1 MPDFSDE
8 ELDAIEPE
16 IPEPTAMQSWLGRRS
31 FIGRANE
38 TLDRP
43 ANLLRS
49 ALSSAAQSFSGDTRG
64 AAETMKG
71 GLKGVPGLV
80 TGAVDLVGERV
91 PFVNVPSLQD
101 YVDEKI
107 GFDPEADKT
116 SGQQVLKDFGAIK
129 KANNP
134 LWSPQG
140 AAGFAVEAVADPL
153 HVGAISRPLMKPL
166 KMLGTAAEKLVPAGF
181 KRGPIEAASAAAE
194 RAASVIKKDALTEE
208 ALRRAEP
215 SDLVTRELETINS
228 KYGAPGNAREA
239 QLRGGEL
246 KMGQNVGTGSLQ
258 ITPDNERVFAE
269 ISQDPPRVHAV
280 MQGINDL
287 MVQMGKEPIDLT
299 KVPTDQGVNRLKH
312 LFDTSG
318 LRPEKINDVLEAVTG
333 ARPIAEDAVTQAR
346 MRMFQHAHAVGLNKF
361 SDDLI
366 KERVATIAQVAP
378 TNTHPTGKP
387 DVDEFY
393 TSPVNRAY
401 VVRGL
406 TYNGQPLIFG
416 KIDDAVRAQQ
426 VYSYMRPDTVGKVSI
441 QENILDVYDEFNR
454 AYKYGVTQPFPQY
467 AVMNRMTNR
476 MNGRLAGDVPV
487 LGSHYNIGS
496 SIMGGGGYNQTF
508 NVGKAGQLT
517 GKQLVGLYQ
526 THGAA
531 LPNINPALGKGLDPA
546 GMPDIPVNQSHGAV
560 RKAIDP
566 YIKDIAEANGPNIL
580 STTLKKGNAALQTVG
595 KPMERVSAG
604 MVGTMFNPTGMGPA
618 ALKGQV
624 TNQMLEESDRFGI
637 FIHGL
642 MQGMDAGSAL
652 RKADIV
658 LGNQSAAALTPLE
671 RAWAGRAMLF
681 YNYTRNTIPI
691 MAKAFTEKPGVF
703 NIVLKADR
711 QRKEQEPGYIQEGIS
726 IDLPGKGTTL
736 SNIPNP
742 IENVTKQF
750 GADNP
755 VALAAPLLKGAY
767 ENLSGD
773 STLTGR
779 PLSPKAPN
787 YMPASLTQNGETA
800 LPGLTE
806 LGMPSANQNQM
817 LGNLPISRGL
827 SLLNYAKKPETTLGD
842 LGLNATTGM
851 KVQRFEPESTSLYN
865 EAEANRLILESY
877 LKTGAIKKTK
887 YGYTPV
893 PAAFLK
899 MNPEDVRKLRQAYGK
914 YTAFMEKAGKVRK
927 ANTAK

>member
-1 MPDFSDE
+1 MPTFSDE

-31 FIGRANE
+31 FIGRAGE

-49 ALSSAAQSFSGDTRG
+49 ALSSAAQSFSGDTAG

-80 TGAVDLVGERV
+80 TGAVDLVGERI

-107 GFDPEADKT
+107 GFDPEEDKT

-140 AAGFAVEAVADPL
+140 AAGFAVEAIADPL
-153 HVGAISRPLMKPL
+153 HVGAISKPLMKPL
-166 KMLGTAAEKLVPAGF
+166 KMMGSAAEKLVPSGF
-181 KRGPIEAASAAAE
+181 KRGPVEAASAAAE

-215 SDLVTRELETINS
+215 SDLVTSELDSIS
-228 KYGAPGNAREA
+228 AKYGAPGNAREA

-287 MVQMGKEPIDLT
+287 MVQMGKEPIDLS

-318 LRPEKINDVLEAVTG
+318 LRPEKINDVLQAVTG

-361 SDDLI
+361 SDDLL
-366 KERVATIAQVAP
+366 KEQVATVAQVAP

-441 QENILDVYDEFNR
+441 QEGILDVYDEFNR

-467 AVMNRMTNR
+467 AVMNKMTNR
-476 MNGRLAGDVPV
+476 MNAHLAGDVPV
-487 LGSHYNIGS
+487 VGEHYNIANAV
-496 SIMGGGGYNQTF
+496 MGGGGYNQTF
-508 NVGKAGQLT
+508 KVGNQQLT
-517 GKQLVGLYQ
+517 GKQLVDLYQ
-526 THGAA
+526 THGPA

-546 GMPDIPVNQSHGAV
+546 GMADIPVNQSQGAL
-560 RKAIDP
+560 RKAVDP
-566 YIKDIAEANGPNIL
+566 LIRPVVEADGL
-580 STTLKKGNAALQTVG
+580 MRKGNAALQTVG
-595 KPMERVSAG
+595 KPMEKLSAG
-604 MVGTMFNPTGMGPA
+604 MVGAMSSPTGLGPA

-642 MQGMDAGSAL
+642 MQGQDAASAL

-703 NIVLKADR
+703 NVVLKADR

-755 VALAAPLLKGAY
+755 MALAAPLFKGVY
-767 ENLSGD
+767 ENISGD
-773 STLTGR
+773 STMTNR

-806 LGMPSANQNQM
+806 LGMPPANQNQM

-842 LGLNATTGM
+842 LGLNAATGM
-851 KVQRFEPESTSLYN
+851 KVQRFEPESTGLYN
-865 EAEANRLILESY
+865 EAEANRQVLESY
-877 LKTGAIKKTK
+877 LKTGAVKKTQ
-887 YGYTPV
+887 YGYALQ

-899 MNPEDVRKLRQAYGK
+899 MKPEDTRELRQAYGK
-914 YTAFMEKAGKVRK
+914 YMAFMKAAGKVRK
-927 ANTAK
+927 ARASQ